1 MRIGALWLLLSCVRP
16 GPACTVIQDSSN
28 VSITRGPWIS
38 VHDVDVPHS
47 HQQKNLRL
55 RFSGR
60 QGPLLRPP
68 QVVQHPAPTR
78 QFEAGPAWRLARP
91 DLARAAR
98 LLPVANAFGK

>member
-47 HQQKNLRL
+47 HQQKKSETQIFRQAG
-55 RFSGR
+55 SAASTAAGR
-60 QGPLLRPP
+60 AAPSA
-68 QVVQHPAPTR
+68 HPAVR
-78 QFEAGPAWRLARP
+78 GWSSLATG
-91 DLARAAR
+91 AS
-98 LLPVANAFGK
+98 